1 MNNFKRDKFANPKK
15 PWAHELGGRRGKY
28 YAISQSSFASIG
40 IITLSIFVY
49 EAILMILFSFS
60 PSLSMWHKAL
70 LDPVLL
76 VALLFPTLY
85 FFLYRPLTQNIAE
98 RQQAEEKLR
107 KANEDLDRRVH
118 KRTAELAKTN
128 EKLRQEIDSRKL
140 AEMALKESEKKL
152 RLLSSHLLTVQESQQ
167 RRISLEL
174 HDELGQALTIL
185 KLRLRSVEKRLG
197 EDQAELKKECEG
209 TLNHVDEIIENIRRL
224 CRDLSP
230 SVLEDLG
237 LTAALLWR
245 IEDFEKHFNV
255 KASIEMAEI
264 DDLFPIETQIIIYRI
279 FQEALTNIGKHAQA
293 AHVSVTAKKNGNN
306 VSFLVEDDG
315 KGFDVHQIE
324 SKFSREKG
332 MGLTAM
338 NERAR
343 MLGGDFEISSQ
354 EGKGTRIT
362 LSINYNERQPHG
374 IL

>member
-1 MNNFKRDKFANPKK
+1 MNNVKMEKFADPKK
-15 PWAHELGGRRGKY
+15 PGGHDFEGQSGKY

-40 IITLSIFVY
+40 IIILSIFVY

-60 PSLSMWHKAL
+60 PHFSAWPHAF
-70 LDPVLL
+70 LDPLLL
-76 VALLFPTLY
+76 VALLLPTLY
-85 FFLYRPLTQNIAE
+85 FFLYRPLTQNIAD

-107 KANEDLDRRVH
+107 KANQDLDRQVH
-118 KRTAELAKTN
+118 QRTAELAKTN
-128 EKLRQEIDSRKL
+128 EKLRQEIDSRKS
-140 AEMALKESEKKL
+140 AEMALRESEKKL
-152 RLLSSHLLTVQESQQ
+152 RLLSSHLLTVQEREQ
-167 RRISLEL
+167 RRISFEL
-174 HDELGQALTIL
+174 HDELGQALTVL
-185 KLRLRSVEKRLG
+185 KLRLRSVEKRLA

-230 SVLEDLG
+230 SLIEDLG
-237 LTAALLWR
+237 LRAALRWR

-293 AHVSVTAKKNGNN
+293 AHVSVTTKKNENN
-306 VSFLVEDDG
+306 VSFMVEDDG

-324 SKFSREKG
+324 SKFSRERG

-354 EGKGTRIT
+354 EGKGTKIT